1 MKLKEM
7 TFQDYLGLIVRR
19 RKAIII
25 PVLVAWLAVIP
36 AVLLMPKVYSARAV
50 VELGTETARMLQS
63 VGQVEV
69 PRYESEASVRERIFS
84 RSYVLQAADRV
95 NLRGLLARERGKN
108 VRDDDLM
115 EFFRNAV
122 SVRVNGDLME
132 IYVEMPDPNQAA
144 NLANS
149 IAEVYIKN
157 TSSARQTA
165 ASQSYEFLKQQ
176 VEYYRKK
183 LRETEDKLQKLREK
197 NPILTSKGETSLETK
212 LEKLKNDLLDVEVQ
226 LESAR
231 RELDRLTSNQGGGGE
246 MAAEQ
251 LAVMKKRLAELRTKY
266 SDEWPEIKRLKE
278 EISKLEGKV
287 RSSSVSLPIDST
299 ERNKRIL
306 ELQDKI
312 SSLVLKKEW
321 LRTEISKWEKMLRKL
336 PQIEMELN
344 RLTREKELYER
355 SYSLLYDRLNNAMLA
370 KAAELEKLGTS
381 AKLLDPAVPPTKPIK
396 PRRVRMV
403 IMATILGLG
412 IGFGSALLLEYS
424 DRSFRDEEE
433 MSEFLR
439 LPILAS
445 LPRLS
450 ELE

>member
-7 TFQDYLGLIVRR
+7 TLQDYLDLIARR
-19 RKAIII
+19 RKVIII
-25 PVLVAWLAVIP
+25 PLLVAWLAVIP
-36 AVLLMPKVYSARAV
+36 ATLLMPRAYRARAV

-84 RSYVLQAADRV
+84 RSYVLQAADKV
-95 NLRGLLARERGKN
+95 NLRGLLAKKKGKN
-108 VRDDDLM
+108 VRDDELM
-115 EFFRNAV
+115 EFFKKAV

-132 IYVEMPDPNQAA
+132 IYVEMSDPTQAA

-165 ASQSYEFLKQQ
+165 ASQSYEFLQQQ

-183 LRETEDKLQKLREK
+183 LQETERKLQKLKEE
-197 NPILTSKGETSLETK
+197 NPVLTSKDKTPPEAK
-212 LEKLKNDLLDVEVQ
+212 LEKLKNDLLDTEVQ

-231 RELDRLTSNQGGGGE
+231 RELDRLISSQGEGDGVV
-246 MAAEQ
+246 EQ
-251 LAVMKKRLAELRTKY
+251 LSAMKKKLAELRTKY

-278 EISKLEGKV
+278 EISKLEDEVK
-287 RSSSVSLPIDST
+287 SSSTSLSIDPT
-299 ERNKRIL
+299 ERSKKIL
-306 ELQDKI
+306 ELQDRI
-312 SSLVLKKEW
+312 STLALKKER
-321 LRTEISKWEKMLRKL
+321 LRTEISRWEGMLKKL
-336 PQIEMELN
+336 PQIEMELE
-344 RLTREKELYER
+344 RLTREKEIYEK

-370 KAAELEKLGTS
+370 KAAELEKLSAS
-381 AKLLDPAVPPTKPIK
+381 AKLLDPAVPPIKPIK

-433 MSEFLR
+433 MSELLG

-445 LPRLS
+445 LPRLP